1 MPLPRPLKDERAAA
15 FIQRCVRDSVTVSE
29 FPDIK
34 QRVAVCQQQ
43 YDNE

>member
-1 MPLPRPLKDERAAA
+1 MPLPKVNKDERAAA
-15 FIQRCVRDSVTVSE
+15 FIQRCVRDSITVSE

-43 YDNE
+43 LDNK

>member
-1 MPLPRPLKDERAAA
+1 MPLITPNKDERAAS
-15 FIQRCVRDSVTVSE
+15 FIQRCVRDSITVSE

-43 YDNE
+43 YDNK

>member
-1 MPLPRPLKDERAAA
+1 MPLPKPLKDERAAA
-15 FIQRCVRDSVTVSE
+15 FIQRCVRDSITVSE

-43 YDNE
+43 LDNK

>member
-1 MPLPRPLKDERAAA
+1 MPLPSPLKDERAAA
-15 FIQRCVRDSVTVSE
+15 FIQRCVRDSITVSE

-43 YDNE
+43 YDNK

>member
-1 MPLPRPLKDERAAA
+1 MPLPRPLKDEHASA
-15 FIQRCVRDSVTVSE
+15 FIQRCVRDSVTISE

-43 YDNE
+43 YDNK

>member
-1 MPLPRPLKDERAAA
+1 MPLPKPLKDERAAA
-15 FIQRCVRDSVTVSE
+15 FIQRCVRDSVIISE